1 MTDLTSGIDLS
12 ALSSKLRQD
21 DRDFRRT
28 FALGQLADGERRL
41 LPLSDGPADDG
52 DLRARLVALIEAK
65 TGIDASQ
72 GGGSGD
78 RLNRLLATLPAA
90 SLPSWVLAL
99 DAEPIESPS
108 WEALI
113 SSLTVQETYFF
124 RDPDQLRFLR
134 REVLA
139 PLIAAQQK
147 ERIARLSCWCA
158 GCATGEEAYS
168 LAILIVEALR
178 EAGEADLRP
187 DGSIV
192 IHPRW
197 RISVLGTDID
207 PMALRHARTG
217 CYLDF
222 AMGPFRSLPSAFSGY
237 FEPTTDDARRPGRPS
252 HRQVHPDIRAL
263 CHFLPFNLAH
273 HEPPVLDADTVL
285 CRNVL
290 IYLSDRVRSHAQGL
304 FHRALNQSGH
314 LALGPTDTVKV
325 PSLFL
330 PLWGPDTVLYRKR

>member
-1 MTDLTSGIDLS
+1 MTDLTSGIDLG

-28 FALGQLADGERRL
+28 FALGQLADGGGRSS
-41 LPLSDGPADDG
+41 PFFGGSADDG
-52 DLRARLVALIEAK
+52 HVRTRLVALIEAK

-78 RLNRLLATLPAA
+78 RLNRLLATLPTA
-90 SLPSWVLAL
+90 SLPSWLLAL
-99 DAEPIESPS
+99 DAEPTESPS

-113 SSLTVQETYFF
+113 SNLTVQETYFF

-147 ERIARLSCWCA
+147 ERVARLSCWCA

-168 LAILIVEALR
+168 LAILIVDALR
-178 EAGEADLRP
+178 EAGDAELRP
-187 DGSIV
+187 NGSVV

-197 RISVLGTDID
+197 RVSVLGTDID
-207 PMALRHARTG
+207 PMALRHARAG
-217 CYLDF
+217 HYLDF
-222 AMGPFRSLPSAFSGY
+222 AMGPFRSLPDAVSGY
-237 FEPTTDDARRPGRPS
+237 FEPMTDEVRRPGRPS
-252 HRQVHPDIRAL
+252 HRQVRPEIRAL

-273 HEPPVLDADTVL
+273 PEPPVLDADIIL

-290 IYLSDRVRSHAQGL
+290 IYLSDRVRSHAQHV

-325 PSLFL
+325 SSLFL
-330 PLWGPDTVLYRKR
+330 PLWGQDTVLYRKR